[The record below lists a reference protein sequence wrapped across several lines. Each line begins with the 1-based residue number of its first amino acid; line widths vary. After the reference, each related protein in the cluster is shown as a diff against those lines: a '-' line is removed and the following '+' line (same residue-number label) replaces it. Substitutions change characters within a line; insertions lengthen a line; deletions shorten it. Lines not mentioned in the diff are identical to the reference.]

1 MANVSK
7 VNVNSTDYNIKDSN
21 AMHKGVDYVT
31 AGKKANTTL
40 GSNATAEGYNTTASG
55 SYSHAEGQNTIASGL
70 NSHAEGSDTTAS
82 KPDAHAEGSHTTASG
97 EQAHAEGSYT
107 TASGYYAHSEGFYTT
122 ASGNHSHA
130 EGVCTKASSPNQ
142 HVEGKYNVEDTNG
155 TYAHIIGNG
164 PSDSERK
171 NIFTVNWDGDVNA
184 GRSNG
189 LTNDTKLPTGA
200 DVISY
205 LNSNLVNDSGWKVM
219 QVNSQYGSGLVFY
232 RKSFGI
238 VTVNLQNQKFENYT
252 PGTDFTVATLPSG
265 FLPKGMTLYRLYG
278 DQGYCYINTN
288 GNISINAST
297 ASVWAGFNVAY
308 HSA

>member
-7 VNVNSTDYNIKDSN
+7 VNVNSTDYDIKDSN

-55 SYSHAEGQNTIASGL
+55 NYSHAEGQNTIASGL
-70 NSHAEGSDTTAS
+70 NSHAEGSNTTAS
-82 KPDAHAEGSHTTASG
+82 KPDAHAEGSYTTASG

-205 LNSNLVNDSGWKVM
+205 LNSNLSNVKIVYFEKVITLPDGKTTEQIVNVSVAEAVPNGYTLNGVLLLALGGFILPYISSGNAVTYVFGVDIYNKTISI
-219 QVNSQYGSGLVFY
+219 VN
-232 RKSFGI
+232 KSSAW
-238 VTVNLQNQKFENYT
+238 NNYT
-252 PGTDFTVATLPSG
+252 AKFILFMS
-265 FLPKGMTLYRLYG
+265 K
-278 DQGYCYINTN
+278 N
-288 GNISINAST
+288 
-297 ASVWAGFNVAY
+297 
-308 HSA
+308 

>member
-1 MANVSK
+1 MADVSK

-205 LNSNLVNDSGWKVM
+205 LNSNFVKGSNTWK
-219 QVNSQYGSGLVFY
+219 
-232 RKSFGI
+232 K
-238 VTVNLQNQKFENYT
+238 
-252 PGTDFTVATLPSG
+252 
-265 FLPKGMTLYRLYG
+265 
-278 DQGYCYINTN
+278 
-288 GNISINAST
+288 
-297 ASVWAGFNVAY
+297 
-308 HSA
+308 HSATISVIANNRSFVGNFPLEIVSVACTDSRLIPYFAYTGTTIQIYIYNPTSAAISTDVYYR